1 MSYEVFLVWNEDDYY
16 NTAQTVTAKSYKDA
30 EEVVNV
36 ALEKGYDYIQL
47 AFNNVPI
54 YETID

>member
-36 ALEKGYDYIQL
+36 ALKQGYDYIEM
-47 AFNNVPI
+47 ACNNVRI